1 MLVKSAEAQP
11 IIYVELKSYT
21 KAIGDEP
28 CYFESQSSDV
38 GGRLP
43 HHDNKCRE
51 SSAES
56 GVIFVTLSW
65 FKLRRPSTDASL
77 ILRNKAPNTAWRD
90 KGITPRSACCRW
102 NGIQEGGLAVS
113 NRQEDNLKKLF

>member
-1 MLVKSAEAQP
+1 MT
-11 IIYVELKSYT
+11 VELALDSPDFCVMT
-21 KAIGDEP
+21 TM
-28 CYFESQSSDV
+28 Q
-38 GGRLP
+38 
-43 HHDNKCRE
+43 KCRE

-77 ILRNKAPNTAWRD
+77 ISWNKAPNTAWRD

-102 NGIQEGGLAVS
+102 NGIQEGGGS
-113 NRQEDNLKKLF
+113 I